1 MVGCSRVVCSSPK
14 HASEPPLNKPQM
26 SHREAYRELEL
37 TEGLPFAEVKAQ
49 YRRLAKL
56 WHPDKN
62 KAPEA
67 GARMVRINLAYE
79 VLCLFYTTPYTGYT
93 THDSGQG
100 FAEGGFGGFGGFG
113 QRGYEDHF
121 TDDEPSGGTRRD
133 TDEPPYATRG
143 RKIIR
148 KIKITLFEAVFGC
161 KRTVEG
167 VVTDNCTLC
176 GGSGRKGHHQFCELC
191 RGQGR
196 IFTNPRDRY
205 SPTSKRCGACAGTGY
220 RENKCAACD
229 GSGQGHSRC
238 WSEQITI
245 PPGAHHQGFVVVKG
259 KGGQSSRKHL
269 HGDLVINIEILDHPF
284 FSITDPA
291 DALGDDSLWV
301 TVPVSYWTWLI
312 GGDVVVPLLTGS
324 RLVSF
329 PAHAQH
335 IAVAGE
341 GMPTRRDPSK
351 RGDLIVQ
358 LDPLKDTKV
367 SPEHRKIIEQI
378 AREQENS
385 YITKWDDDMRDWTLG
400 STESR
405 FGKDKPKKRTAKK
418 QTSRPA

>member
-1 MVGCSRVVCSSPK
+1 
-14 HASEPPLNKPQM
+14 M

-37 TEGLPFAEVKAQ
+37 TEGLPLAEVKTQ

-62 KAPEA
+62 KTPGA

-79 VLCLFYTTPYTGYT
+79 VLCLFFSTPYTGYS

-100 FAEGGFGGFGGFG
+100 FAEGGFGGFDGFG

-121 TDDEPSGGTRRD
+121 TDDQPFGGSRRNNTEPV
-133 TDEPPYATRG
+133 YAKRG
-143 RKIIR
+143 RTITR

-167 VVTDNCTLC
+167 EVTDNCSRC
-176 GGSGRKGHHQFCELC
+176 GGSGRKGPHQFCEPC

-196 IFTNPRDRY
+196 IFTNPRHRY
-205 SPTSKRCGACAGTGY
+205 GSMSQRCSACAGSGY
-220 RENKCAACD
+220 QENKCPACE
-229 GSGQGHSRC
+229 GSGHGHIRQ
-238 WSEQITI
+238 WSEQVTI
-245 PPGAHHQGFVVVKG
+245 PPGAHHQGVVRMQG
-259 KGGQSSRKHL
+259 KGGQSSSKYL
-269 HGDLVINIEILDHPF
+269 HGDLVLSIEILDHPL

-301 TVPVSYWTWLI
+301 IVPVSYWTWLI
-312 GGDVVVPLLTGS
+312 GGDVVVPLLNGS

-341 GMPTRRDPSK
+341 GMPTRRDPSN

-358 LDPLKDTKV
+358 LDPLKPNEV
-367 SPEHRKIIEQI
+367 SPEHRKIIEQM

-385 YITKWDDDMRDWTLG
+385 HITKWDDDMRDWTLG

-405 FGKDKPKKRTAKK
+405 FGEIKPKKRTATK
-418 QTSRPA
+418 RAGRAG